1 MQVAARF
8 SQPNLSP
15 SHLMQARYSSG
26 TIAFPV
32 KPSQAIYAHFKHVSG
47 FPSKDGR
54 GISLIRL
61 HGIDNLIDRLISIKE
76 TSGSSDQRA
85 RIDNM
90 IASLE
95 AAKATISENEV
106 GSFVQTRAED
116 LYSISQSVP
125 AYHQMNDFNGL
136 LLNISA

>member
-1 MQVAARF
+1 
-8 SQPNLSP
+8 
-15 SHLMQARYSSG
+15 MQARYSSG

-47 FPSKDGR
+47 FPSRDGR

-76 TSGSSDQRA
+76 TSGNNEQRE

-95 AAKATISENEV
+95 AAKATISENEM

-116 LYSISQSVP
+116 LHSISQSVP
-125 AYHQMNDFNGL
+125 AYHQMKDFNGL